1 MTFKSHGRISG
12 LFVLISISLLGIQPQ
27 DTFGQD
33 ENNYLVSAEEL
44 GAVSSDL
51 IVFGLIA
58 AGVYQPDMT
67 INDVT
72 IYKLTYNTVDVF
84 GNPTVA
90 SGAIYMPQSGADS
103 IPMISYQH
111 GTVMDREE
119 VPSRR
124 SDDPAGL
131 FYAGNGYI
139 TTMPDYLGLGDN
151 PGLHPY
157 LHWESE
163 ATATIDLIRAA
174 REFLHDSLLIR
185 DHQLFITGYSQG
197 GHATMAVHKYIHVNN
212 LKSEFNLTA
221 SAPMSGSYPLSY
233 AQFDH
238 IFSEDSTYSGS
249 YYIPYIISSFQ
260 YVYGNL
266 YTDHSEYYDPPYDSI
281 FAAWEMSGN
290 FFEDYPMGSLP
301 KNFYEFMQ
309 DSVMD
314 NLLEDFNH
322 PLRIALRKNDLHNW
336 APQEPVRLIY
346 CGMDDVVPPSCAIT
360 TRDTMHMLGAPDV
373 LAVSA
378 GAEYNHGSCA
388 LPAFLYAK
396 DWFDSFLADQAV
408 FARDIPVDPLIRL
421 YPNPVNTLLTVE
433 TGSNGRTFI
442 QIHSVN
448 GQLVYSGDSE
458 KDTYQIDISSLR
470 KGIYFITIRS
480 GRLVT
485 TRKVV
490 KY

>member
-1 MTFKSHGRISG
+1 MKSIKSAGFPLFFLLPAIILLSHPSG
-12 LFVLISISLLGIQPQ
+12 VLLAQLERE
-27 DTFGQD
+27 F
-33 ENNYLVSAEEL
+33 LVNAEEVEVIP
-44 GAVSSDL
+44 GNL

-58 AGVYQPDMT
+58 AGVYDTDMV
-67 INDVT
+67 INDVG
-72 IYKLTYNTVDVF
+72 IYKITYNTIDVF

-90 SGAIYMPQSGADS
+90 SGAMYVPLIDADS
-103 IPMISYQH
+103 IPIISYQH

-139 TTMPDYLGLGDN
+139 TTLPDYLGLGDH

-174 REFLHDSLLIR
+174 REFLNDSLLIW
-185 DHQLFITGYSQG
+185 DNHLFITGYSQG
-197 GHATMAVHKYIHVNN
+197 GHAAMAAHKYIHMND
-212 LKSEFNLTA
+212 LQSEFRVTA
-221 SAPMSGSYPLSY
+221 SAPMSGSYPLSST
-233 AQFDH
+233 QFEH
-238 IFSEDSTYSGS
+238 IFSKDSTYNGS
-249 YYIPYIISSFQ
+249 YYIPYIIASYQ

-266 YTDHSEYYDPPYDSI
+266 YDDPSHYYDPPYDSI
-281 FAAWEMSGN
+281 FAAWELSGN

-309 DSVMD
+309 DSVME

-346 CGMDDVVPPSCAIT
+346 CGMDDVVPPLCATT
-360 TRDTMHMLGAPDV
+360 TRDTMQMLGAPDV

-388 LPAFLYAK
+388 LPAFLYAL
-396 DWFDSFLADQAV
+396 DWFDSMSKEQAL
-408 FARDIPVDPLIRL
+408 FNGEIPAVPEIRL

-433 TGSNGRTFI
+433 TGAIGRTFVE
-442 QIHSVN
+442 IHSIN
-448 GQLVYSGDSE
+448 GQLVYQSHSE
-458 KDTYQIDISSLR
+458 RNIHQIDFTSLR

-480 GRLVT
+480 GDFVA
-485 TRKVV
+485 TRKIV
-490 KY
+490 KH